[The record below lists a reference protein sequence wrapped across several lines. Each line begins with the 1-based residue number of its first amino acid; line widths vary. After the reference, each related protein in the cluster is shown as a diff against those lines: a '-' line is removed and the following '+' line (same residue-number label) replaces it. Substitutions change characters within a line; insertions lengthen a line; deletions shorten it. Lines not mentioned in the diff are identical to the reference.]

1 VPKRGKQF
9 GAGFSTIAMGDGI
22 IDIKGVCEVL
32 KDANIENS
40 TLEIVGDLEIF
51 QKSVKFLKA
60 CGIK

>member
-1 VPKRGKQF
+1 
-9 GAGFSTIAMGDGI
+9 MGDGI

-51 QKSVKFLKA
+51 HRSVKFLKA